1 MTRHCTLIVLS
12 LTYTLMQYLTTHSG
26 NNIMYIG
33 EVVFMGTQSCIR
45 RTRALWNSR
54 STISTIWWITSLFPL
69 IALSSWL
76 KGLNGEEMNTDHVL
90 HGLGY
95 AHSVT
100 YCNAMRALNYAILGH
115 FVIFKCFLKAFI
127 LCEQY
132 QVFFHSGCRELLRYL
147 KSAILF

>member
-1 MTRHCTLIVLS
+1 MMNYLFVSVDSFEFMTKRVKWGRDEHR
-12 LTYTLMQYLTTHSG
+12 
-26 NNIMYIG
+26 
-33 EVVFMGTQSCIR
+33 SC
-45 RTRALWNSR
+45 
-54 STISTIWWITSLFPL
+54 P
-69 IALSSWL
+69 
-76 KGLNGEEMNTDHVL
+76 

-100 YCNAMRALNYAILGH
+100 YCNAMWVLNYAILGH

-147 KSAILF
+147 KSGILFWTCKTLKQHRALSVFDTWT

>member
-1 MTRHCTLIVLS
+1 
-12 LTYTLMQYLTTHSG
+12 
-26 NNIMYIG
+26 
-33 EVVFMGTQSCIR
+33 
-45 RTRALWNSR
+45 
-54 STISTIWWITSLFPL
+54 
-69 IALSSWL
+69 
-76 KGLNGEEMNTDHVL
+76 MNTDHVL

-100 YCNAMRALNYAILGH
+100 YCNAMWALNYAILGH

-147 KSAILF
+147 KSAILFQTSKTLKQHRHCLFLTHGLKLNFAWLINECNLKLCDLVVTQIYIYAYNYAWYYTINRGLGMAVCMLTLLSLLCGQLHTQVR